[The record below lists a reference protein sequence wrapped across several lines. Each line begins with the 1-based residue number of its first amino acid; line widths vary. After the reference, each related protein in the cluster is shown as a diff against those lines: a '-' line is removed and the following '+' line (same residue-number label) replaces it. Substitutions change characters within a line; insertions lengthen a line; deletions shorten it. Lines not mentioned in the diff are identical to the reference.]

1 MAFTSE
7 RYMNLAT
14 EVYLHLIKECDARF
28 PLSDYELSNL
38 AKRADDAAAAL
49 ANQLFEKK

>member
-1 MAFTSE
+1 MASYTEE

-14 EVYLHLIKECDARF
+14 EIYLHLIKECDSRF

-49 ANQLFEKK
+49 AHRFEQE